1 MRTLSSL
8 SPGESATVE
17 CILTHKPI
25 RRRLQDIGMI
35 KGQQVTCL
43 QKSFFGDPT
52 AYLIRNVVVAI
63 RKEDAEE
70 VLLRQAAD
78 YEEN

>member
-8 SPGESATVE
+8 SPGESASIE

-25 RRRLQDIGMI
+25 RRRLQDIGLI
-35 KGQQVTCL
+35 KGETVTCL

-52 AYLIRNVVVAI
+52 AYLVRNVVVAI
-63 RKEDAEE
+63 RREDADE
-70 VLLRQAAD
+70 VLLGQAVA
-78 YEEN
+78 YEKS

>member
-8 SPGESATVE
+8 LPGESATVE

-25 RRRLQDIGMI
+25 RRRLQDLGLI
-35 KGQQVTCL
+35 KGQSVTCL

-52 AYLIRNVVVAI
+52 AYLVRNVVVAI
-63 RKEDAEE
+63 RDEDADE
-70 VLLRQAAD
+70 VLLGQAVD
-78 YEEN
+78 YEES

>member
-8 SPGESATVE
+8 SPGESASVE

-25 RRRLQDIGMI
+25 RRRLQDIGLI
-35 KGQQVTCL
+35 KGETVTCL

-52 AYLIRNVVVAI
+52 AYLVRNVVVAI
-63 RKEDAEE
+63 RREDADE
-70 VLLRQAAD
+70 VLLGQAVA
-78 YEEN
+78 YEES

>member
-8 SPGESATVE
+8 SPGESASIE

-25 RRRLQDIGMI
+25 RRRLQDIGLI
-35 KGQQVTCL
+35 KGETVTCL

-52 AYLIRNVVVAI
+52 AYLVRNDVVAI
-63 RKEDAEE
+63 RREDADE
-70 VLLRQAAD
+70 VLLGQAVA
-78 YEEN
+78 YEES

>member
-8 SPGESATVE
+8 LPGESASIE
-17 CILTHKPI
+17 SILTHKPI
-25 RRRLQDIGMI
+25 RRRLQDIGLI
-35 KGQQVTCL
+35 KGETVTCL

-63 RKEDAEE
+63 RREDAET
-70 VLLRQAAD
+70 VVIGQAAD
-78 YEEN
+78 YEES

>member
-8 SPGESATVE
+8 SPGESASIE

-25 RRRLQDIGMI
+25 RRRLQDIGLI
-35 KGQQVTCL
+35 KGETVTCL

-52 AYLIRNVVVAI
+52 AYLVRNVVVAI
-63 RKEDAEE
+63 RREDADE
-70 VLLRQAAD
+70 VLLGQAVA
-78 YEEN
+78 YEES

>member
-8 SPGESATVE
+8 SPGESANIE

-25 RRRLQDIGMI
+25 RRRLQDIGLI
-35 KGQQVTCL
+35 DGERVTCL

-52 AYLIRNVVVAI
+52 AYLFRNVVVAI
-63 RKEDAEE
+63 RREDADE
-70 VLLRQAAD
+70 VLLRQAVD
-78 YEEN
+78 YEES